1 MYNGGRLR
9 AGLAIVSLSGMYNN
23 RTCVPRQRRSPV
35 LAPLFDERPFHI
47 LTVTEV
53 TRDIK
58 ELLEDMFA
66 SVWIEG
72 EISNWRVVQSG
83 HAYFTLKD
91 AHTQLRTVMFRS
103 ALRQLPFEPES
114 GMQVVAHGR
123 LTVYEPR
130 GDYQLLAESLEPKG
144 VGALQVA
151 FEQLKE
157 RLFQEGLFDETRK
170 RPLPLVPQRIGI
182 VTSPTG
188 AAIRDIIHV
197 VHRRRTNVH
206 LYLYPAH
213 VQGKEAVPDIVRGIA
228 ALNTWRPQLDVLIV
242 GRGGGSLE
250 DLWAFNEEKVARAI
264 AASGIPVISA
274 VGHEIDYTIADF
286 VADLRAP
293 TPSVAAELVVKSEEE
308 LCQQLDALLARMQSV
323 AQHTVRQAQTALDR
337 LMTCRVLR
345 EPRRLVEARQQYVDD
360 LLLQLEKG
368 WQNSIQE
375 RRRHVH
381 QATRA
386 LVRLNPRVRWQRL
399 GTHVHTLHHRLET
412 AMRARLTL
420 HREKLHGLGS
430 TLHSLSPLAV
440 LGRGY
445 SICRD
450 PVTQRLTTNTAAVH
464 PGQQVEILLS
474 DGQLTCTVDAIHE
487 RESDGGRFDLRA
499 SLEALRGN
507 RRGPGN
513 GRP

>member
-1 MYNGGRLR
+1 MRPRLR
-9 AGLAIVSLSGMYNN
+9 RSL
-23 RTCVPRQRRSPV
+23 V

-58 ELLEDMFA
+58 DLLEDTFA
-66 SVWIEG
+66 SVWVEG

-91 AHTQLRTVMFRS
+91 VHSQLRTVMFRS
-103 ALRQLPFEPES
+103 ALRQLPFEPEA
-114 GMQVVAHGR
+114 GMQVVAHGH

-130 GDYQLLAESLEPKG
+130 GDYQLLAEVLEPKG

-197 VHRRRTNVH
+197 VHRRRANVH

-228 ALNTWRPQLDVLIV
+228 ALNAWRPQLDVLIV

-264 AASGIPVISA
+264 AASELPVISA

-286 VADLRAP
+286 VADVRAA
-293 TPSVAAELVVKSEEE
+293 TPSNAAEI
-308 LCQQLDALLARMQSV
+308 A
-323 AQHTVRQAQTALDR
+323 VRD
-337 LMTCRVLR
+337 
-345 EPRRLVEARQQYVDD
+345 
-360 LLLQLEKG
+360 
-368 WQNSIQE
+368 
-375 RRRHVH
+375 
-381 QATRA
+381 
-386 LVRLNPRVRWQRL
+386 
-399 GTHVHTLHHRLET
+399 
-412 AMRARLTL
+412 
-420 HREKLHGLGS
+420 HREVGH
-430 TLHSLSPLAV
+430 
-440 LGRGY
+440 R
-445 SICRD
+445 
-450 PVTQRLTTNTAAVH
+450 
-464 PGQQVEILLS
+464 VEILLAKLKS
-474 DGQLTCTVDAIHE
+474 AI
-487 RESDGGRFDLRA
+487 
-499 SLEALRGN
+499 LRGLAA
-507 RRGPGN
+507 RRQRLQAMIEQYGFRRQRDALGFLQQRIDDLA
-513 GRP
+513 GRLRTAL

>member
-1 MYNGGRLR
+1 M
-9 AGLAIVSLSGMYNN
+9 
-23 RTCVPRQRRSPV
+23 

-47 LTVTEV
+47 LTITEV

-58 ELLEDMFA
+58 ELLEDTFA
-66 SVWIEG
+66 SVWVEG

-91 AHTQLRTVMFRS
+91 AQTQLRTVMFRS
-103 ALRQLPFEPES
+103 ALRQLPFDPEA
-114 GMQVVAHGR
+114 GMQVVARGR

-130 GDYQLLAESLEPKG
+130 GDYQLLAETLEPKG

-188 AAIRDIIHV
+188 AAIRDIIQV
-197 VHRRRTNVH
+197 VHRRRANVH

-213 VQGKEAVPDIVRGIA
+213 VQGKEAVPDIVQGIA
-228 ALNTWRPQLDVLIV
+228 ALNAWRPQLDVLIV

-250 DLWAFNEEKVARAI
+250 DLWAFNEEKVVRAI
-264 AASGIPVISA
+264 ATSEIPIISA

-308 LCQQLDALLARMQSV
+308 LRQPLQTLLARMQTV
-323 AQHTVRQAQTALDR
+323 TQHTLRHAHTALEH

-345 EPRRLVEARQQYVDD
+345 EPHRMVEARQQYVDD
-360 LLLQLEKG
+360 LLLQLEKA
-368 WQNSIQE
+368 WQNSMHE
-375 RRRHVH
+375 RTRRVH
-381 QATRA
+381 QATRTLA
-386 LVRLNPRVRWQRL
+386 RLNPQLRWQRL
-399 GTHVHTLHHRLET
+399 GAHVHTLQHRLET
-412 AMRARLTL
+412 AMRSRLTL
-420 HREKLHGLGS
+420 HREQLNGLGS
-430 TLHSLSPLAV
+430 TLNSLSPLAV

-450 PVTQRLTTNTAAVH
+450 PVTQRLTTSTTSVH
-464 PGQQVEILLS
+464 PGQQVEVLLS
-474 DGQLTCTVDAIHE
+474 DGHLTCTVDVIQK

-513 GRP
+513 G